1 LRKKQAIQS
10 VECMPL
16 LRPNAAGVDIGSR
29 EIWIAVG
36 AGRDAQPVKRFTSFT
51 GDLHCAADWLQSC
64 GVDTVAMESTGVY
77 WIPFFQILEDR
88 GIEACLVNARH
99 VRNVPGRKTDV
110 KDCQWLQFLHSVGLL
125 SASFRP
131 SREICALRALERHRD
146 SWVQMASVHVQHM
159 QKALDQMN
167 LQLHHVIS
175 DITGQTG
182 LAILDAILGGE
193 RDPWKLAELRDRRIK
208 ADAETIAQALTG
220 DYRDDLLFSLRQ
232 ALACWRHYQQQM
244 GETDRQIRTLMEALE
259 TLSATPDPAP
269 VVEPSAKGRRK
280 PGRPRGSHT
289 AEAQMQRELQRIFG
303 VDLVAVPGLN
313 VSTTR
318 VVLSEV
324 GPDFSAFA
332 HAGAFS
338 SWLTVCP
345 NRKITGGRTLSSR
358 TRKSKNRLTRALR
371 MAAQSLQFSHSAL
384 GAWYRRMK
392 GRLGPAQANTAGA
405 HKLARIIYHMVTT
418 KQPYSEEHIQ
428 QQNEQHQRRREAYV
442 RKQAQALGFQLVQM
456 APVA

>member
-1 LRKKQAIQS
+1 
-10 VECMPL
+10 
-16 LRPNAAGVDIGSR
+16 
-29 EIWIAVG
+29 
-36 AGRDAQPVKRFTSFT
+36 
-51 GDLHCAADWLQSC
+51 
-64 GVDTVAMESTGVY
+64 
-77 WIPFFQILEDR
+77 
-88 GIEACLVNARH
+88 
-99 VRNVPGRKTDV
+99 
-110 KDCQWLQFLHSVGLL
+110 
-125 SASFRP
+125 
-131 SREICALRALERHRD
+131 
-146 SWVQMASVHVQHM
+146 
-159 QKALDQMN
+159 
-167 LQLHHVIS
+167 
-175 DITGQTG
+175 
-182 LAILDAILGGE
+182 
-193 RDPWKLAELRDRRIK
+193 
-208 ADAETIAQALTG
+208 
-220 DYRDDLLFSLRQ
+220 
-232 ALACWRHYQQQM
+232 
-244 GETDRQIRTLMEALE
+244 
-259 TLSATPDPAP
+259 
-269 VVEPSAKGRRK
+269 
-280 PGRPRGSHT
+280 
-289 AEAQMQRELQRIFG
+289 
-303 VDLVAVPGLN
+303 VPGLN